1 MPYKNIFLSQIFIVE
16 RNVIIQLE
24 VSENQICKYL
34 FSVFKNPMLRTCKLK
49 KNYFLQLLRINLWMP
64 RELKTVVS
72 ETLM

>member
-49 KNYFLQLLRINLWMP
+49 KNNFLQLLRINLWMP